1 MLVQIVNFI
10 LDVITG
16 MVGGACLLRLV
27 MQWQRVPFNNPVGR
41 FIFAIT
47 DWVVMPLRRIIPALG
62 RLDSSSL
69 MAAWLLKMSHILVM
83 WLIMGS
89 EGALWGLP
97 LAGVLGVLQW
107 MVSGLSALVL
117 LYAVLSW
124 VQPNSI
130 NMAWLARMVEP
141 WLAPLRRALPALG
154 GVDLSP
160 LALLLLLQIAGMLL
174 SSLRFS

>member
-47 DWVVMPLRRIIPALG
+47 DWVVMPLRR
-62 RLDSSSL
+62 
-69 MAAWLLKMSHILVM
+69 
-83 WLIMGS
+83 
-89 EGALWGLP
+89 
-97 LAGVLGVLQW
+97 
-107 MVSGLSALVL
+107 
-117 LYAVLSW
+117 
-124 VQPNSI
+124 
-130 NMAWLARMVEP
+130 
-141 WLAPLRRALPALG
+141 ALPALG